1 MPSVLWLCWL
11 GGRNGIRPV
20 KKLSGGELVW
30 LFVWREVQICIWP
43 SWCHWHLLS
52 FASVKSR
59 LVLPFWLTWVV
70 SEKGRSS
77 LESFA
82 AHVEIT
88 KYTNQPS
95 CTTRSLVTRVR
106 VRIHVLQPLVKPAA
120 RCKHRVSVTTWLA
133 AAKLG
138 RLVLGQIVRFK
149 HSNWTSVQL
158 SLAHVLW
165 TNNEQSTDL
174 QTTLS

>member
-1 MPSVLWLCWL
+1 MPSVLWRCWL

-106 VRIHVLQPLVKPAA
+106 VRIHVAA
-120 RCKHRVSVTTWLA
+120 GCSTGSTTACKTGCKVYT
-133 AAKLG
+133 KLG